1 MSWLRHGWQALRR
14 SRPPAGKSAPPTER
28 AVAEPPPPQAK
39 PPSSTPLLPLPPT
52 VAPAVA
58 QAEAPVRPDGE
69 APSPGAGAPARFAA
83 HAFDW
88 EGRRHVYQLFVPER
102 VTLEPAQPPLL
113 VMLHGCRQNAID
125 FARGTDMNRLA
136 ARHGL
141 LVLYPEQHPDA
152 NRMRCWNWFD
162 KAHQGHAG
170 EPAMIAALTRRVAG
184 QQGADPK
191 RIYIAGLSAGGAMA
205 AVVAALYPELYSAL
219 GVHSGL
225 PAGAATDVITAFAVM
240 RRGGQQPRPFAGRR
254 DGQMPTIVFHGHAD
268 DTVHPDNSEQLT
280 ALALSALQATG
291 LALVREERPIGRGR
305 QRRASRVC
313 WLGPDGKSYL
323 EHWSV
328 QEGPHAWSGGH
339 ESGSFTD
346 PEGPD
351 ASAAMLDFFLQHRR
365 A

>member
-1 MSWLRHGWQALRR
+1 MAGSTPKPAPNRPTPAEAEQA
-14 SRPPAGKSAPPTER
+14 PAPP
-28 AVAEPPPPQAK
+28 V
-39 PPSSTPLLPLPPT
+39 SL
-52 VAPAVA
+52 
-58 QAEAPVRPDGE
+58 
-69 APSPGAGAPARFAA
+69 PARFQA

-88 EGRRHVYQLFVPER
+88 DGLRHSYRVFTPRRA
-102 VTLEPAQPPLL
+102 AQARPLRPL
-113 VMLHGCRQNAID
+113 VVMLHGCGQDAID

-141 LVLYPEQHPDA
+141 LVLYPEQHPEA
-152 NRMRCWNWFD
+152 NRLRCWNWFD

-170 EPAMIAALTRRVAG
+170 EPAMIAALTRQVAR
-184 QQGADPK
+184 QQGADPQ

-240 RRGGQQPRPFAGRR
+240 RRGAMQPRPFAGRR
-254 DGQMPTIVFHGHAD
+254 DGRMPTIVFHGHAD
-268 DTVHPDNSEQLT
+268 STVHPDNSEQLT
-280 ALALSALQATG
+280 AAALKALQASG
-291 LALVREERPIGRGR
+291 LPLVRQERPTGRGR

-313 WLGPDGKSYL
+313 WVGPDGKSYL
-323 EHWSV
+323 EQWAV

-346 PEGPD
+346 PQGPD
-351 ASAAMLDFFLQHRR
+351 ASAAMLDFFLQHRH